1 MENEISAHAK
11 KALHAMEKPNF
22 NIWEKIKE
30 IALEVAI
37 IVFAVMVS
45 IWFHDQSEHK
55 HQQAEVKEF
64 LEGVREDLKN
74 DVSSM
79 KSEIV
84 KHEKTIKSNSLIST
98 IKTEQNYKDL
108 KEKGIE
114 ITFETQYSMRNQNTG
129 NYDSFESSGKL
140 GYLENKE
147 LKKKI
152 LGYYHGLNPLLNKF
166 ENMYNKNIDQMI
178 DLMPKHKEN
187 KDVLFDPYFQQTIK
201 FQKDYSEGL
210 VKTYKE
216 VIKDSEGILKMI
228 DEELKK

>member
-1 MENEISAHAK
+1 
-11 KALHAMEKPNF
+11 MEKPDF
-22 NIWEKIKE
+22 NIWKKIKE

-45 IWFHDQSEHK
+45 IGFHDRSEHQ
-55 HQQAEVKEF
+55 HQQTEVKEF
-64 LEGVREDLKN
+64 LEGLKEDLKN
-74 DVSSM
+74 DISSM

-114 ITFETQYSMRNQNTG
+114 ISFETQYSMRNQNTG

-152 LGYYHGLNPLLNKF
+152 LGYYHGLNPLLNKL
-166 ENMYNKNIDQMI
+166 ENMYNKNIDKMI
-178 DLMPKHKEN
+178 DLLPKHKEN

-201 FQKDYSEGL
+201 LQKSFSEGL
-210 VKTYKE
+210 VPFYKKVAKESEKT
-216 VIKDSEGILKMI
+216 LKMI

>member
-1 MENEISAHAK
+1 
-11 KALHAMEKPNF
+11 MEKPNF

>member
-11 KALHAMEKPNF
+11 KALHAMEKPDF

-64 LEGVREDLKN
+64 LEGLKEDLKN
-74 DVSSM
+74 DISSM
-79 KSEIV
+79 KNEIV
-84 KHEKTIKSNSLIST
+84 THEKAIKASKIVT
-98 IKTEQNYKDL
+98 AIETEKDL
-108 KEKGIE
+108 KDVKNGTE
-114 ITFETQYSMRNQNTG
+114 ISLTSDYNFRMQSTG

-147 LKKKI
+147 LKKRI
-152 LGYYHGLNPLLNKF
+152 LEYYHQMPLLVRV
-166 ENMYNKNIDQMI
+166 EDVYNKNIDKI
-178 DLMPKHKEN
+178 LEILPKYKGKKGYSLTLFSN
-187 KDVLFDPYFQQTIK
+187 KL
-201 FQKDYSEGL
+201 
-210 VKTYKE
+210 
-216 VIKDSEGILKMI
+216 
-228 DEELKK
+228 

>member
-1 MENEISAHAK
+1 
-11 KALHAMEKPNF
+11 MEKPNF

-64 LEGVREDLKN
+64 LEGVREDMKN

-79 KSEIV
+79 KNEIV
-84 KHEKTIKSNSLIST
+84 RHEKTIKSNSLIGT

-108 KEKGIE
+108 KRKGIE
-114 ITFETQYSMRNQNTG
+114 IALETEYVARSKNTG

-147 LKKKI
+147 LKKRI
-152 LGYYHGLNPLLNKF
+152 LGYYHAANPSMIRF
-166 ENMYNKNIDQMI
+166 ENMYDKNIDKMMELGPKYKESK
-178 DLMPKHKEN
+178 DL
-187 KDVLFDPYFQQTIK
+187 LFDPYFQQAIK
-201 FQKDYSEGL
+201 FQKGYSEGL
-210 VKTYKE
+210 VEFYKVVSKESEKT
-216 VIKDSEGILKMI
+216 LKMI

>member
-11 KALHAMEKPNF
+11 KALHAMEKPDF
-22 NIWEKIKE
+22 NIWKKIKE

-45 IWFHDQSEHK
+45 IWFHDRSEHK

-64 LEGVREDLKN
+64 LEGVKEDLKN
-74 DVSSM
+74 DVFSM
-79 KSEIV
+79 KREIAN
-84 KHEKTIKSNSLIST
+84 HEKTIKSNKIVAT
-98 IKTEQNYKDL
+98 IKTEKDYLVL
-108 KEKGIE
+108 KKKKTDIYLNSSFSLR
-114 ITFETQYSMRNQNTG
+114 TQNTG

-178 DLMPKHKEN
+178 ELLPKHKEN

>member
-11 KALHAMEKPNF
+11 KALHAMEKPDF
-22 NIWEKIKE
+22 NIWEKIKK
-30 IALEVAI
+30 IALEVTI

-64 LEGVREDLKN
+64 LEGLREDLKA

-79 KSEIV
+79 KNEIV
-84 KHEKTIKSNSLIST
+84 TQERAIKASKIVT
-98 IKTEQNYKDL
+98 AIKTEKDL
-108 KEKGIE
+108 KVVKKGTE
-114 ITFETQYSMRNQNTG
+114 ISLTSDYSFRVQNTG

-147 LKKKI
+147 LKKRI
-152 LGYYHGLNPLLNKF
+152 LGYYHQMPLLIRI
-166 ENMYNKNIDQMI
+166 ENMYNKNIDQI
-178 DLMPKHKEN
+178 REISPKYKGE
-187 KDVLFDPYFQQTIK
+187 KGLFFDPFFQQAIQL
-201 FQKDYSEGL
+201 QKVYSENL
-210 VKTYKE
+210 VKAYKE
-216 VIKDSEGILKMI
+216 LIEESEKTFKLI